1 MDSILSTP
9 ATIPPS
15 IEARPSTYVVQGA
28 PTSERAEWF
37 RRGLEEQ
44 LVTNGHAAPA
54 DEESPGLVLNFVD
67 ARRPR
72 PYRRKA
78 QGTFVIT
85 VVEVDQASENLLRA
99 AYPVLVRS
107 LSNLLVYITG
117 NGGEPVTH
125 MVTLEQGYY
134 TIEAPASRSA
144 EYFAE
149 VYRRI
154 APLASSR
161 LVINNIFQPDLP
173 RPLWD
178 GDQRTRELF
187 EAGRW
192 LDEMNLLPA
201 AFPIAELLSDR
212 EMHHVK
218 RLFGIG
224 GLSYGNLSTRCDETS
239 FWMSA
244 RGVDKGNLRE
254 IGRDILL
261 ITGYQQDE
269 NAMVVSVPPGVEPR
283 AASVDAV
290 EHWLLYMEHPGI
302 GAIIHI
308 HAWMEGIPSTSVNYP
323 CGTYQLA
330 QEVADLV
337 RAEPDP
343 TQAVIG
349 LRNHGLTITG
359 RSLADIIQR
368 IDGRILRQVPMI

>member
-1 MDSILSTP
+1 MDSTLSTP
-9 ATIPPS
+9 TTIPSS

-28 PTSERAEWF
+28 PSSARIEWF
-37 RRGLEEQ
+37 RRGVEDQ
-44 LVTNGHAAPA
+44 LVRNGHAAPPG
-54 DEESPGLVLNFVD
+54 DESPGLVLNFVD

-85 VVEVDQASENLLRA
+85 VVEVEEASENLLRA

-117 NGGEPVTH
+117 RGAETVTH

-134 TIEAPASRSA
+134 TIEAPASHPE

-161 LVINNIFQPDLP
+161 LVINNVFQPDLP
-173 RPLWD
+173 RAMWE
-178 GDQRTRELF
+178 GDERTRELF

-224 GLSYGNLSTRCDETS
+224 GLSYGNLSTRCDASS

-343 TQAVIG
+343 TRAVIG

-359 RSLADIIQR
+359 RSLADIIER